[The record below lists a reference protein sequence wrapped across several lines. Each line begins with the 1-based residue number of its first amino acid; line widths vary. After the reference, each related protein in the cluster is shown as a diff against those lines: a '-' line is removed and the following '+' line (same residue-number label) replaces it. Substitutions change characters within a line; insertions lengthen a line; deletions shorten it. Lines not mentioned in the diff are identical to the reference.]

1 MKGNLS
7 RRRAR
12 QIALQIL
19 YQIDVTNSTLDHA
32 LNNLLPE
39 TNLDFSEQEFCHAL
53 AMGVE
58 VNKSVID
65 AILSKFAKD
74 WSIERMS
81 YIDRNILRLALY
93 EILFLDDMP
102 IKVSVN
108 EAVELGKR
116 FSDDKA
122 TKFINGVL
130 GAVIDYIG
138 RRDKYE

>member
-1 MKGNLS
+1 
-7 RRRAR
+7 
-12 QIALQIL
+12 
-19 YQIDVTNSTLDHA
+19 
-32 LNNLLPE
+32 
-39 TNLDFSEQEFCHAL
+39 
-53 AMGVE
+53 
-58 VNKSVID
+58 
-65 AILSKFAKD
+65 
-74 WSIERMS
+74 MS